1 MKKLLFLLLLPIFV
15 HAQEGVTNFQRA
27 NSFAPQC
34 VNVDSVFVTA
44 KVRELGNRDIRFGI
58 KQIAEDF
65 LSEKYCLSPAGES
78 VWVEVYYFGIPKT
91 TIRVVGVERTN
102 QVTQVG
108 VRLYY
113 RKSKYEGIGE
123 SDTEIR
129 AVMIEIKEGQMPF
142 EKMTVSNAIKKA
154 IEEAVKQMP

>member
-1 MKKLLFLLLLPIFV
+1 MKNLLFTLLLIIPIF
-15 HAQEGVTNFQRA
+15 AQAQT
-27 NSFAPQC
+27 C
-34 VNVDSVFVTA
+34 VKVDSIFVTA

-58 KQIAEDF
+58 KQIAEEY

-91 TIRVVGVERTN
+91 TLRIVGVEKTN
-102 QVTQVG
+102 QTTQVG
-108 VRLYY
+108 VKLHF
-113 RKSKYEGIGE
+113 RKTKYEGLGE

-142 EKMTVSNAIKKA
+142 EKMTVSNALKKA
-154 IEEAVKQMP
+154 IADAIAKMPITF

>member
-1 MKKLLFLLLLPIFV
+1 MKKLLFLLLLIPIFTQ
-15 HAQEGVTNFQRA
+15 AQT
-27 NSFAPQC
+27 C
-34 VNVDSVFVTA
+34 VKVDSVFVTA

-65 LSEKYCLSPAGES
+65 LSEKYCLSPSGES

-91 TIRVVGVERTN
+91 TLRIVGVEKTN

-108 VRLYY
+108 VKLHF
-113 RKSKYEGIGE
+113 KKTKYEGLGE

-142 EKMTVSNAIKKA
+142 EKMTVSNALKKA
-154 IEEAVKQMP
+154 IEEAINKMP

>member
-1 MKKLLFLLLLPIFV
+1 MKNLLLSLLLIVPIFTQ
-15 HAQEGVTNFQRA
+15 AQI
-27 NSFAPQC
+27 C
-34 VNVDSVFVTA
+34 VKVDSIFVTA

-58 KQIAEDF
+58 KQIAEEY

-91 TIRVVGVERTN
+91 TLRIVGVEKTN
-102 QVTQVG
+102 QTTQVG
-108 VRLYY
+108 VKLHF
-113 RKSKYEGIGE
+113 RKTKYEGLGE

-142 EKMTVSNAIKKA
+142 EKMTVSNALKKA
-154 IEEAVKQMP
+154 IADAIAKMPITF

>member
-1 MKKLLFLLLLPIFV
+1 MKTLIFFLILSIPMFTQ
-15 HAQEGVTNFQRA
+15 AQT
-27 NSFAPQC
+27 C
-34 VNVDSVFVTA
+34 VKVDSVFVTA

-78 VWVEVYYFGIPKT
+78 IWVEVYYFGIPKT
-91 TIRVVGVERTN
+91 TLRIVGVEKTN

-108 VRLYY
+108 VKLHF
-113 RKSKYEGIGE
+113 KKTKYEGLGE

-142 EKMTVSNAIKKA
+142 EKMTVSNALKKA
-154 IEEAVKQMP
+154 IEEAINKMP

>member
-1 MKKLLFLLLLPIFV
+1 MKNLLFTLLLIIPIFTQ
-15 HAQEGVTNFQRA
+15 AQI
-27 NSFAPQC
+27 C
-34 VNVDSVFVTA
+34 VKVDSIFVTA

-58 KQIAEDF
+58 KQIAEEY

-91 TIRVVGVERTN
+91 TLRIVGVEKTN
-102 QVTQVG
+102 QTTQVG
-108 VRLYY
+108 VKLHF
-113 RKSKYEGIGE
+113 RKTKYEGLGE

-142 EKMTVSNAIKKA
+142 EKMTVSIALKKA
-154 IEEAVKQMP
+154 IADAIAKMPITF

>member
-1 MKKLLFLLLLPIFV
+1 MFTQ
-15 HAQEGVTNFQRA
+15 AQT
-27 NSFAPQC
+27 C
-34 VNVDSVFVTA
+34 VKVDSVFVTA

-78 VWVEVYYFGIPKT
+78 IWVEVYYFGIPKT
-91 TIRVVGVERTN
+91 TLRIVGVEKTN

-108 VRLYY
+108 VKLHF
-113 RKSKYEGIGE
+113 KKTKYEGLGE

-142 EKMTVSNAIKKA
+142 EKMTVSNALKKA
-154 IEEAVKQMP
+154 IEEAINKMP